1 LACQALRHGE
11 CNLALAG
18 GVTVMATP
26 GAFIAFDAQSA
37 GDAFL
42 LCEQHAATI
51 HLLLT
56 DVVMPRMSGRQL
68 AERLVVSRP
77 AMKVLYMSGYADRP
91 RTPMQFDAATSAY
104 LEKPFSPNAMM
115 REVRAILDPPHVL
128 GRRSA

>member
-1 LACQALRHGE
+1 
-11 CNLALAG
+11 
-18 GVTVMATP
+18 M
-26 GAFIAFDAQSA
+26 I
-37 GDAFL
+37 
-42 LCEQHAATI
+42 
-51 HLLLT
+51 T
-56 DVVMPRMSGRQL
+56 DIVMPQMSGHEL
-68 AERLVVSRP
+68 AREMNARRP